1 MKIIILQFMAIIA
14 MILISC
20 NDKENSVYLKK
31 WFLLGMR
38 HGEKLDQ
45 GARRDR
51 LCRNQ
56 CS

>member
-20 NDKENSVYLKK
+20 NDKQRVPKK

>member
-20 NDKENSVYLKK
+20 NDKENSVYLKNEVPTQECATGK
-31 WFLLGMR
+31 NLTTS
-38 HGEKLDQ
+38 
-45 GARRDR
+45 ARRDR

-56 CS
+56 